1 MTRLGW
7 RLKRLEEV
15 MAPANEEPIRITV
28 EYVDVSGETVGG
40 YEVMVP
46 PRRRMGFCA
55 GRTCGDAPCNGGQ
68 KRQMWAE
75 GGR

>member
-7 RLKRLEEV
+7 RLKRLEDV
-15 MAPANEEPIRITV
+15 MEPANEEPIRIKV

-40 YEVMVP
+40 YEVVVP

-55 GRTCGDAPCNGGQ
+55 GRTCGDAPWNGGQ
-68 KRQMWAE
+68 KRQMRAGE
-75 GGR
+75 GR